1 MFLYARGKIRYDK
14 KVSEGRTVLKE
25 TFGENVRYYRKK
37 KKLTLESAAELCDIS
52 SRYLGRIERAG
63 KREEGK
69 PSVSIDIIE
78 KISKGLEIPV
88 EKLLAVRGYEK
99 DSFHAD
105 KKETAPL
112 RKERQEKK

>member
-1 MFLYARGKIRYDK
+1 MRYKQQISGKDRE
-14 KVSEGRTVLKE
+14 SGKE
-25 TFGENVRYYRKK
+25 
-37 KKLTLESAAELCDIS
+37 
-52 SRYLGRIERAG
+52 
-63 KREEGK
+63 EEGK
-69 PSVSIDIIE
+69 PSVSIDITE